1 MGGCPLFAYD
11 ESGTCK
17 FVPANA
23 FAILRIPWVLF
34 YVLINISL
42 ISTGSGGVTFQYEI
56 VVIQSEYSFVVFQIL
71 SPRLLW
77 HFRKG
82 MSIWRWKW
90 TVTSQRSK
98 CTDLLNHHSTSHFL
112 LVLVVFVV
120 FVEFA
125 FLAEFVVLVV
135 LVVFLLSS
143 ILPGPTLPFTVPFPS
158 SSNR

>member
-1 MGGCPLFAYD
+1 MTQKGDNL
-11 ESGTCK
+11 
-17 FVPANA
+17 
-23 FAILRIPWVLF
+23 
-34 YVLINISL
+34 SL
-42 ISTGSGGVTFQYEI
+42 IIVTGCHLVKNSSLVYKCLTFC
-56 VVIQSEYSFVVFQIL
+56 
-71 SPRLLW
+71 
-77 HFRKG
+77 G
-82 MSIWRWKW
+82 
-90 TVTSQRSK
+90 QRSE

-125 FLAEFVVLVV
+125 FLAEFVFLVV